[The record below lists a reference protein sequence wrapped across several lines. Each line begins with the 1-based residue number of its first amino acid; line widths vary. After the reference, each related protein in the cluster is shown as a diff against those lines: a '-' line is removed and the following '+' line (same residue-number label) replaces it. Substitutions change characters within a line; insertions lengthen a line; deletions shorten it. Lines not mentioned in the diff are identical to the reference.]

1 MVLRSVGSSGQG
13 TVIMFIHWS
22 GWCLSRYV
30 CVHTGED
37 SEDCSLEV
45 PHPNCDWSVGFA
57 RPDRE
62 DVMFV
67 VAGALKP
74 QC

>member
-1 MVLRSVGSSGQG
+1 MVLRSVGSSGQA

-22 GWCLSRYV
+22 GWCLYRYV
-30 CVHTGED
+30 CTQVKTQRIAVLR
-37 SEDCSLEV
+37 SLTQTV
-45 PHPNCDWSVGFA
+45 IGPWAFA